1 MVRIVAYYLTIFL
14 KGDMKDLRKFYWDVK
29 FKRFKNTIKDSNEM
43 IKTKVKEFRKLK
55 KEIVRQKKL
64 SQKIDRNT
72 YASNEISERLEY
84 FDNKIENLI
93 YKLKSYSSKEC

>member
-1 MVRIVAYYLTIFL
+1 
-14 KGDMKDLRKFYWDVK
+14 MKDLRKCYWNVK
-29 FKRFKNTIKDSNEM
+29 FKRLTNTIKDSNEM